1 MTIKPLGLLYFLI
14 AIFTPIS
21 LCAEPIFSY
30 KDRFHPEIGQ
40 NGMVATQEKHA
51 TTVGLSILK
60 KGGTAFDAAV
70 AVGYALAVTLPRA
83 GNIGGGGFMVAY
95 VASENKVVAL
105 DFREKAPIAAEKNMF
120 IDSDGN
126 VNTTKSRFS
135 IQAAGV
141 PGTVAGLNE
150 INRKYGV
157 KKLKDLMQPAIT
169 LASQGFPVSYDLHH
183 SLDNM
188 KQYLLRSDAK
198 DVFFTERSTALP
210 VGATLIQKDLA
221 KTLDT
226 IALKGTDA
234 FYTGSIAKKI
244 VKFMKNRGGIITA
257 EDLQKYNPIWRDP
270 IHGSYRGYDVYTMP
284 SPSSGGIHVI
294 QILNMMELFDIESLG
309 HNSAAHIHL
318 LSEATK
324 RAYADRGHYLGDTDF
339 VYVPVKELISKEYA
353 QKAAINFNLDT
364 GTPASD
370 ISFGTFNDAESN
382 ETTQFTIADKYGN
395 VVSITYTLN
404 FSYGSGIMVSGT
416 GMLLNNQ
423 MDDFTAKPGAPNAY
437 GLIGSVA
444 NMIEPQKRMLSSMT
458 PTIVLKDNA
467 PFFATGSPGGS
478 RIITTVL
485 QQIMNVIDFGM
496 NPQEAASVPRV
507 HHQLYPDEI
516 RIEEGLSSDTI
527 KLLEEKGHTVVV
539 KSAMGSV
546 QSILFKD
553 GNLHGATDPR
563 KPGSSVQGY

>member
-1 MTIKPLGLLYFLI
+1 MTKKQVGLLYLLI

-60 KGGTAFDAAV
+60 EGGTAFDAAV
-70 AVGYALAVTLPRA
+70 AVGYTLAVTLPRA

-105 DFREKAPIAAEKNMF
+105 DFREKAPIAAYKKMF
-120 IDSDGN
+120 LGEDNN
-126 VNTTKSRFS
+126 VNTSKSRFS
-135 IQAAGV
+135 IHAAGV
-141 PGTVAGLNE
+141 PGSVAGLNE
-150 INRKYGV
+150 INRKYGS

-169 LASQGFPVSYDLHH
+169 LASQGFRVSYDLHH
-183 SLDNM
+183 SLNNM

-198 DVFFTERSTALP
+198 AIFFDSRNTPLA
-210 VGATLIQKDLA
+210 VGDTLIQKDLA
-221 KTLDT
+221 KTLDQ
-226 IALKGTDA
+226 IASKGRRA

-244 VKFMKNRGGIITA
+244 VKFMENSGGIITA
-257 EDLQKYNPIWRDP
+257 EDLEKYSPVWRDP
-270 IHGSYRGYDVYTMP
+270 IHGTYRGYDIYTMP
-284 SPSSGGIHVI
+284 SPSSGGIHVV
-294 QILNMMELFDIESLG
+294 QLLNMMELFDVEALG
-309 HNSAAHIHL
+309 HNSADHIHL

-339 VYVPVKELISKEYA
+339 VKVPVKELTSKEYA
-353 QKAAINFNLDT
+353 QKAVLSFNLT
-364 GTPASD
+364 SGTPAND
-370 ISFGTFNDAESN
+370 ISFGTFHDTESN

-458 PTIVLKDNA
+458 PTIVLKEGK

-485 QQIMNVIDFGM
+485 QQIMNVIDFKM
-496 NPQEAASVPRV
+496 NPQEAASVVRV
-507 HHQLYPDEI
+507 HNQLYPDEI
-516 RIEEGLSSDTI
+516 RIEEGLSPDTI
-527 KLLEEKGHTVVV
+527 HLLEEKGHNVVV

-546 QSILFKD
+546 QSIMFKD

-563 KPGSSVQGY
+563 KPGSSVQGF